1 MAKELPPPR
10 ALYFFAR
17 EKCSVEIALGDS
29 SVMRQGCHVL
39 TQCPKQKHPPP
50 VLVPPFLILREVTFS
65 VKGTGWDYGGRAQYH
80 MRMHRVYHIEFDP
93 LKDW

>member
-1 MAKELPPPR
+1 MLNNFNMAKELPPPQ
-10 ALYFFAR
+10 AIYGYAR

-50 VLVPPFLILREVTFS
+50 
-65 VKGTGWDYGGRAQYH
+65 Y
-80 MRMHRVYHIEFDP
+80 
-93 LKDW
+93 